1 MTLTKDDV
9 EMIDRFQ
16 DIINRNKFASGKQ
29 VTEVYNRV
37 FGTKLASTNCSSC
50 IRHRI
55 GKLYSEVK
63 KIREKTKKEEDEQDS
78 RTG

>member
-63 KIREKTKKEEDEQDS
+63 KIREKTKKEEDEQNS